1 MTIFCDILLINMRGN
16 CCTNH
21 YACPRSVLISVVFAG
36 QDMVHVITEQV
47 PQPMGLTLYND
58 FIFWADWQ
66 RQTIER
72 ANKSSG
78 TNRTTIQT
86 SIDSVRDILVFHSS
100 RQSGQW
106 PTQIL
111 QSAPNL
117 LSFITKKF
125 KSAFLQKTVKK
136 LQLSANYGSN
146 KLIPLYINCILD
158 INFIPMIFRIFF
170 EISTLITTDYAVFS
184 KRWT

>member
-1 MTIFCDILLINMRGN
+1 MTIFWDILLIQMTGS

-21 YACPRSVLISVVFAG
+21 YACPRFVFISVVFAG

-111 QSAPNL
+111 KCAPNS
-117 LSFITKKF
+117 LSFITNIL
-125 KSAFLQKTVKK
+125 KSAFLKNPAICKLWLTQPDSTVC
-136 LQLSANYGSN
+136 QLYFRYQFYRPSDMFKWKGVVVPSPVFH
-146 KLIPLYINCILD
+146 LI
-158 INFIPMIFRIFF
+158 
-170 EISTLITTDYAVFS
+170 
-184 KRWT
+184 

>member
-106 PTQIL
+106 RTQIL

-117 LSFITKKF
+117 LSFITKNF
-125 KSAFLQKTVKK
+125 K
-136 LQLSANYGSN
+136 SANYGSN

-170 EISTLITTDYAVFS
+170 EISTLITTDYALFS

>member
-21 YACPRSVLISVVFAG
+21 YACPRFVLISVVFAG

-100 RQSGQW
+100 RQSGQ
-106 PTQIL
+106 
-111 QSAPNL
+111 
-117 LSFITKKF
+117 
-125 KSAFLQKTVKK
+125 
-136 LQLSANYGSN
+136 
-146 KLIPLYINCILD
+146 
-158 INFIPMIFRIFF
+158 
-170 EISTLITTDYAVFS
+170 
-184 KRWT
+184 